1 MTEDPDVFVDTG
13 VEYKLLN
20 KLLIPENKD
29 YINRLSPAL
38 FTANREDVFRAMQ
51 LSFSDYGVITYEA
64 LHEQLKGKVPGE
76 LTAANSGDIQALIK
90 QAIRLAKKRQVKRSR
105 ELLEKAEKEY
115 DPNIESIRTA
125 LDSDPIMADEDSS
138 LATGSRSFLGNLHA
152 KRSGAYTFARTGFKF
167 ADRHMGGE
175 WSPKSVIIIMG
186 GNGAG
191 KTVFVGNSMK
201 RMAQGYLNEKTGE
214 RVITPSLF
222 ISLEMSKEDLISRW
236 IADELEIDTHDILTG
251 DVDDT
256 TAKAIEDKTV
266 ELQGLPMYTIDNGE
280 LTLPQ
285 IAYEIRRHV
294 HKHNIRVAFIDYL
307 QLMNHH
313 PTGNDNKDLG
323 EIAQVL
329 KSIAKRENICIVV
342 LSQINRGKDGLQAL
356 RDSGEVGAVACV
368 VAQLIPDE
376 DNNLSDT
383 SKTVDWVW
391 WKNRKGPS
399 GRRTPLLLQGCYQRF
414 IEG

>member
-1 MTEDPDVFVDTG
+1 MSIIEEVQNSDVFVDTG
-13 VEYKLLN
+13 LEWRLLN
-20 KLLIPENKD
+20 KLLLPEYKD

-38 FTANREDVFRAMQ
+38 FTSNRENVFRALQ
-51 LSFSDYGVITYEA
+51 LSFVDYGVVSYEA
-64 LHEQLKGKVPGE
+64 VHEYMSGKVPQE
-76 LTAANSGDIQALIK
+76 LLASNGGDIQALIK

-105 ELLEKAEKEY
+105 ELLEKAEKDY
-115 DPNIESIRTA
+115 DPDIDTIRTA
-125 LDSDPIMADEDSS
+125 LEAEPIMADEDSS
-138 LATGSRSFLGNLHA
+138 LAVGSRNFLGNLHA
-152 KRSGAYTFARTGFKF
+152 KLSGMYTFARTGFKF

-175 WSPKSVIIIMG
+175 WKPKSVVVIMG

-214 RVITPSLF
+214 SIITPSLF
-222 ISLEMSKEDLISRW
+222 ISLEMSKEDLMTRW
-236 IADELEIDTHDILTG
+236 IADELEIDTQDILAG
-251 DVDDT
+251 N
-256 TAKAIEDKTV
+256 IEDLTVIENKTV
-266 ELQGLPMYTIDNGE
+266 ELQQLPMYVIDNGT

-368 VAQLIPDE
+368 VAQLMPDDDE
-376 DNNLSDT
+376 TGVVN
-383 SKTVDWVW
+383 WAW
-391 WKNRKGPS
+391 WKNRYGPS
-399 GRRTPLLLQGCYQRF
+399 GRKTPLLLQGMYQRF